1 MRRFV
6 EVRRRRGL
14 KVNADKSTVMV
25 LNKKDGF
32 EYNVCLERS
41 RLEDV
46 TEFKYL
52 ECILDG
58 AQCCR
63 QVASKRKDTGTMEW
77 DCMRDCS

>member
-32 EYNVCLERS
+32 EYNVSLERS

-58 AQCCR
+58 AQ
-63 QVASKRKDTGTMEW
+63 S
-77 DCMRDCS
+77 CMQIT